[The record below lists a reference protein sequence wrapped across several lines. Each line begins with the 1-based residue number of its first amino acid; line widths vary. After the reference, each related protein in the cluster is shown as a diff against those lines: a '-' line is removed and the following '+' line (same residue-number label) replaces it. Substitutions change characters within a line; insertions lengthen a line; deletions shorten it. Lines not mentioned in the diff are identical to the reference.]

1 MDRHSPTRQRGRK
14 VPVVP
19 LVKVN
24 LPDVV
29 HRHAKSAAALAG
41 VTLAQWLHAAVEVA
55 LEQPAAVAEKLP
67 EDEQ

>member
-1 MDRHSPTRQRGRK
+1 MDQTLTTRQRGRK

-41 VTLAQWLHAAVEVA
+41 VTLAQWLQAAVEVA
-55 LEQPAAVAEKLP
+55 LEQPDAVAEKLP